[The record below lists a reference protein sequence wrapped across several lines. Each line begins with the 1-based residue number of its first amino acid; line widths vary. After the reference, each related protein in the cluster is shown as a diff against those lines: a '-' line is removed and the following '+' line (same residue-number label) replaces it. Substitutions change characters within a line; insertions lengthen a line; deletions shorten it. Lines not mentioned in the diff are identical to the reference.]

1 MSIMKIVRSVQ
12 SALDQNMPVQR
23 SEQDLLVA
31 VLNSVLKERG
41 WEPLTERARF
51 FAISQVS
58 ITSGS
63 LIFIVRP
70 FPDAY
75 TVRYE
80 VSPKFLKEVARKN
93 GLTADGEFVNVI
105 RTAVAAYDPNKDT
118 IAVRRG
124 SVAFPIIDAS
134 LKRLGMHLLAT
145 EEIIGVKIEDAVL
158 HVSVKIMDAP
168 HAAVHVLRLKLAGI
182 EVYEKL
188 VKAQKKVQ
196 RLEEK
201 FLLTL

>member
-12 SALDQNMPVQR
+12 TAIAQNMPVP
-23 SEQDLLVA
+23 SAEQDLLVA

-41 WEPLTERARF
+41 WDPLTERARF
-51 FAISQVS
+51 FAISGVQDA
-58 ITSGS
+58 SGT

-80 VSPKFLKEVARKN
+80 VTAKFLKEVARKN
-93 GLTADGEFVNVI
+93 GLKPEGKFVTIVRAAVEENGLSGNAIAITKTSDAFQIVNAGLTRIGVI
-105 RTAVAAYDPNKDT
+105 VLPN
-118 IAVRRG
+118 
-124 SVAFPIIDAS
+124 
-134 LKRLGMHLLAT
+134 
-145 EEIIGVKIEDAVL
+145 EEIIGARIEEGVL
-158 HVSVKIMDAP
+158 YLSVKIMTGP
-168 HAAVHVLRLKLAGI
+168 SAAVRVFDLNLAGI

-201 FLLTL
+201 FLNKI